1 MNRAAPYLKAAAV
14 VSTVTL
20 MGAFVAYRAGAFPN
34 PLSAEAPPQPEAI
47 PAAAPQT
54 ATEPPTVIVLG
65 DSAFMYGSKSA
76 PAFTPAQPGTTLVLH
91 PAQQPAPTPEGK
103 PPTFMGGSKY
113 ITIVPP
119 PSGQPPPPQPTPP
132 GP

>member
-1 MNRAAPYLKAAAV
+1 MNRTSPYLKAAAV

-20 MGAFVAYRAGAFPN
+20 MGAFVAYRAGAFQPA
-34 PLSAEAPPQPEAI
+34 PADAPPESP

-54 ATEPPTVIVLG
+54 ASEQLVVVDMG

-76 PAFTPAQPGTTLVLH
+76 PAFTPAPPGTTLVLQ
-91 PAQQPAPTPEGK
+91 PGQQPTPTLESK

-119 PSGQPPPPQPTPP
+119 SGASPIPPPQPPAP
-132 GP
+132 KP